1 MKKALL
7 PIIALVVIFGGIF
20 AYGISINNTALT
32 LSQDEQSQWSNVET
46 AYQRRNDLIGNLVN
60 TVAGSANFE
69 KSTLEGVVNARA
81 KATSI
86 TLDPTNMTAENLEM
100 FNQAQSQL
108 SSSLSRLLVASE
120 NYPELKASAQFS
132 KLQDELASTENT
144 IQTQRIRFNN
154 KVKEYNNYVMRFPN
168 SVFAGM
174 FGYKEK
180 PYFKAVESA
189 SKPVEVEFNF

>member
-1 MKKALL
+1 MKKALV
-7 PIIALVVIFGGIF
+7 PIIALVVIFTGLF
-20 AYGISINNTALT
+20 SYGVSINNTALT
-32 LSQDEQSQWSNVET
+32 LSQDEQQQWSNVET

-60 TVAGSANFE
+60 TVSGSANFE

-86 TLDPTNMTAENLEM
+86 TIDPSNMTAENLEQY
-100 FNQAQSQL
+100 NQAQSQL

-120 NYPELKASAQFS
+120 NYPDLKASAQFM

-144 IQTQRIRFNN
+144 IQTQRIRFND
-154 KVKEYNNYVMRFPN
+154 KVRDYNNYVMKFPN
-168 SVFAGM
+168 NVFAGM

-180 PYFKAVESA
+180 PYFKSVEAA